1 VLTNAFSIEFDGSPV
16 NECDFSL
23 MQFPRAFGV
32 YSIDGSACS
41 SGHIGCI
48 FQERSGLSLPLCHG
62 DRNIDCAA
70 VVLCVQFDGFIYLT
84 WISGQLAMIV
94 ILFVSSTIS

>member
-1 VLTNAFSIEFDGSPV
+1 MLNNAFSIEFDGSPV
-16 NECDFSL
+16 NICDVSL
-23 MQFPRAFGV
+23 MQFPRAFGFC
-32 YSIDGSACS
+32 SIDGSGCS

-70 VVLCVQFDGFIYLT
+70 VVLCFDLMG
-84 WISGQLAMIV
+84 
-94 ILFVSSTIS
+94 SST